1 MTLQSKRPGTSDSN
15 RTQVQDLSKSDSG
28 DVPGG
33 SKHKSEKAQ
42 PGQLSKPKLVPFS
55 HGFWSPEVAMQRQ
68 IYMKG
73 IAATVVLLIFVM
85 WIAVPFF
92 FGSLAHQR
100 SYSDKLSSWFIN
112 KDYYSNGTKG
122 EIGLFFQNAFEENI
136 RSKTKAKLGW
146 SIPIAGDR
154 WEDQEI
160 QRGVLEE
167 KVWVAVVVQPL
178 ASQNLTLAR
187 LTGDSTYNSSAI
199 ITVYYTQARNELASA
214 NFIVPYTQS
223 LLISTI
229 TRFGAVSV
237 GEFLGNY
244 GANGTMMGNV
254 ARAPQTLSASV
265 GFTMVNL
272 RPYSAPVASALT
284 LVGSILVIVFAF
296 TVTMAGY
303 AARQAIEPYLKIKE
317 LLILRIAVPTLCYI
331 PLSLAYSMVSLT
343 FKVPFGAKYSY
354 AGGYF
359 CFWAITYLSM
369 TALGLGTEAMV
380 TLLTQRFI
388 TYFLVVYIISNVS
401 TASLPIILEPWIYR
415 YGYGFPIYNVG
426 QATRTLIFNTKNH
439 LGLNAAVL
447 IGWILLSMC
456 TTVLFQYLVRRVAMK
471 DYLSLNTGRKVG
483 EEEVGLEGG
492 NTGPESLALSE
503 DRKGQHPPRI
513 EKTKEIMDREA
524 KE

>member
-1 MTLQSKRPGTSDSN
+1 MALQSKRPGTSDSN

-33 SKHKSEKAQ
+33 SKHKSEEAQ
-42 PGQLSKPKLVPFS
+42 PGQLSKLELVPFS

-85 WIAVPFF
+85 WIATLFLWL
-92 FGSLAHQR
+92 FGAPTFLLLQALLLVYKQR
-100 SYSDKLSSWFIN
+100 LLLERN
-112 KDYYSNGTKG
+112 KGRNRP
-122 EIGLFFQNAFEENI
+122 LFQNAFEENI

-223 LLISTI
+223 LLVSTI
-229 TRFGAVSV
+229 SRFGVVSV

-272 RPYSAPVASALT
+272 RPYSTPVASALT

-296 TVTMAGY
+296 TITMAGY
-303 AARQAIEPYLKIKE
+303 AARQAIEP
-317 LLILRIAVPTLCYI
+317 
-331 PLSLAYSMVSLT
+331 
-343 FKVPFGAKYSY
+343 YSY

-388 TYFLVVYIISNVS
+388 TYFLVVYLITDKPFTDS
-401 TASLPIILEPWIYR
+401 
-415 YGYGFPIYNVG
+415 NVG

-471 DYLSLNTGRKVG
+471 DYLSLNNGRKVG

-492 NTGPESLALSE
+492 NTGPESLPLSE
-503 DRKGQHPPRI
+503 DRKRQHPPRI

>member
-15 RTQVQDLSKSDSG
+15 RTQVQDLPKSDSG

-33 SKHKSEKAQ
+33 SKHKLEKAQ

-146 SIPIAGDR
+146 SIPITGDR
-154 WEDQEI
+154 WENQEI

-272 RPYSAPVASALT
+272 RPYSTPVASALT

-296 TVTMAGY
+296 TITMAGY

-331 PLSLAYSMVSLT
+331 PLSLAYSMVSLA

-388 TYFLVVYIISNVS
+388 TYFLVVYSS
-401 TASLPIILEPWIYR
+401 SLSLINPSR
-415 YGYGFPIYNVG
+415 GSNVG

-471 DYLSLNTGRKVG
+471 DHLRLNIGRMVG
-483 EEEVGLEGG
+483 EEVGPEGSD
-492 NTGPESLALSE
+492 TGPESLPLSE
-503 DRKGQHPPRI
+503 DGKGQHPPRI